1 MVLWQLKFKVL
12 LSFKLIFFFYRIC
25 VFMSLGLCVHMCICL
40 RRCWSKILKCYLILQ
55 PLGEPSLAYWEFCLS
70 FSFAIVCSFWKSVWE
85 NVSVCFSRT
94 LLIVGDFLLQVF
106 STLCIRT
113 ISDLGSSMYPKSKAR
128 SWKQGRPAPSVLASE
143 KGILIVFWIMLQRV
157 THAESS

>member
-12 LSFKLIFFFYRIC
+12 LSFKFMFFFTEFVFLWVWVC
-25 VFMSLGLCVHMCICL
+25 VCTCAYACVDADP
-40 RRCWSKILKCYLILQ
+40 KYLSVIWFCSRWVSGAL
-55 PLGEPSLAYWEFCLS
+55 LTEFCLS

-157 THAESS
+157 THTESS